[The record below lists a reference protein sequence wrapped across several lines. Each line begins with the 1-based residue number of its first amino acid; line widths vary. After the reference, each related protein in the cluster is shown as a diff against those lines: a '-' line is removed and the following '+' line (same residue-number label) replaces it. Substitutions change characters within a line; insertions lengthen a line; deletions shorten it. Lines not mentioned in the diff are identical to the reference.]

1 MGVIRVVNR
10 PWFTDENPPVMEN
23 DITGILLLIVL
34 ILLYIGQELGL
45 YQEIDE
51 D

>member
-1 MGVIRVVNR
+1 
-10 PWFTDENPPVMEN
+10 MEN